1 MNHKTHIKWFRI
13 TAILSSAVFCTWLI
27 CLGFLIDQTF
37 DLNTTLE
44 FALVSVWDVLFT
56 LLSTYFDTLLY
67 VKSDKDIDTILRYVA
82 IWKKVCKFKII
93 AAISIISAYVI
104 VLMAYSDHLRANY
117 LQRHIGILILSTLVF
132 AQTTLHTKIKFVYED
147 CIANCDHGVDA
158 NVIDSPGALN
168 ENQVNV
174 CDNLGK

>member
-67 VKSDKDIDTILRYVA
+67 VKSDKDIDTIL
-82 IWKKVCKFKII
+82 
-93 AAISIISAYVI
+93 
-104 VLMAYSDHLRANY
+104 
-117 LQRHIGILILSTLVF
+117 
-132 AQTTLHTKIKFVYED
+132 LHK
-147 CIANCDHGVDA
+147 
-158 NVIDSPGALN
+158 
-168 ENQVNV
+168 
-174 CDNLGK
+174 